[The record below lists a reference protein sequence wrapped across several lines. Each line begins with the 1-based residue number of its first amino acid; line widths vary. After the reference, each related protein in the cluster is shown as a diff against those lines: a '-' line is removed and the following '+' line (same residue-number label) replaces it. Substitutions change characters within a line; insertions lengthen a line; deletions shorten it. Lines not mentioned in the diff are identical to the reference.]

1 MARLLLAK
9 EAIVHIVHFF
19 TFHHLLQCM
28 HGCVHMPKVGY
39 GAIKFGQ
46 SLGLSRGYEEVGNHN
61 QFAIFL
67 VILKC
72 NWMLTGFLH

>member
-9 EAIVHIVHFF
+9 EAIVHIVHY
-19 TFHHLLQCM
+19 
-28 HGCVHMPKVGY
+28 HMPKVGY

-46 SLGLSRGYEEVGNHN
+46 SLGLSRGYEEVGNQN

-67 VILKC
+67 VILNC
-72 NWMLTGFLH
+72 NWMLAGFLH